1 MKALIQRVSRASV
14 TIDGIVNGEIGRGL
28 AVFLGVKQG
37 DTKEDATH
45 LASRI
50 AALRIFNDSEGKMNL
65 SVQDVGGNVLV
76 ISQFTLH
83 ADTRKGNR
91 PSYTHAAN
99 PEIAEELY
107 ELFIHELGKI
117 LGEGRVAT
125 GIFRAMMNV
134 ELVNE
139 GPVTIM
145 IKSKSEYLQKF
156 A

>member
-1 MKALIQRVSRASV
+1 MRALIQRVARASV
-14 TIDGIVNGEIGRGL
+14 TIGGSVHGEIDRGL
-28 AVFLGVKQG
+28 AIFLGVKRG
-37 DTKEDATH
+37 DTKEDAVY

-50 AALRIFNDSEGKMNL
+50 AALRIFNDIEGKMNL
-65 SVQDVGGNVLV
+65 SVQDLGGSALV

-91 PSYTHAAN
+91 PSYTLAAD
-99 PEIAEELY
+99 PEIAEALY
-107 ELFIHELGKI
+107 DLFINELEKL
-117 LGEGRVAT
+117 LGECRVAT

-139 GPVTIM
+139 GPVTVM
-145 IKSKSEYLQKF
+145 IQSKSEYLQKS